1 VSRISR
7 AVRVLSFHADYACGH
22 TGRCCSSNWPIPVE
36 AKLVETVSQALDASR
51 LVATT
56 TAVPALDASRKGG
69 IVLGRVHGHC
79 VFHDTHASGGCRI
92 QRVLGE
98 AAIPLSC
105 RQFPRQSVT
114 DPRGTSVTLSHYCP
128 TARHHLDRPAAP
140 VTIVD
145 HARAFPRHGE
155 YVGLDASPDVPPL
168 LHPRCLL
175 DWESWWLIE
184 QHAVTLVSEHPET
197 ALPRLAHMVE
207 TLHTWRP
214 GTAPLTDAVHRA
226 FDLAQIAQVDEWH
239 PSPAE
244 VESHVADVRQSVPA
258 EWRDDVDR
266 AMVAGT
272 CELPLRVVGRFL
284 AAHTFANWAAYNGRG
299 LRTWYR
305 SIEAA
310 GCLLWVMRDPGMV
323 DLALRHL
330 ADSSALITR
339 WNQAERRPVIRR
351 P

>member
-1 VSRISR
+1 M
-7 AVRVLSFHADYACGH
+7 
-22 TGRCCSSNWPIPVE
+22 E
-36 AKLVETVSQALDASR
+36 ARLVETVSQALDASR

-56 TAVPALDASRKGG
+56 TAVPALDTSLRGG

-92 QRVLGE
+92 QRALGE

-128 TARHHLDRPAAP
+128 TARRQLDRPDAP

-145 HARAFPRHGE
+145 RARAFPLHGE

-184 QHAVTLVSEHPET
+184 RRAVALVSEHPTT
-197 ALPRLAHMVE
+197 ALPRLALMVE

-214 GTAPLTDAVHRA
+214 GTSLLGDAVHRA
-226 FDLAQIAQVDEWH
+226 CDLAQIAQVDEWA
-239 PSPAE
+239 PSPTELGAH
-244 VESHVADVRQSVPA
+244 VEDVRHSVPA
-258 EWRDDVDR
+258 EWRADVDR

-272 CELPLRVVGRFL
+272 TELPARVVGRFL

-305 SIEAA
+305 SVEAA
-310 GCLLWVMRDPGMV
+310 ASLLWWTRDPGAV

-330 ADSSALITR
+330 ADSSALIAR
-339 WNQAERRPVIRR
+339 WNQAERLPVIRR

>member
-1 VSRISR
+1 
-7 AVRVLSFHADYACGH
+7 VRVLSFHADYQCAH
-22 TGRCCSSNWPIPVE
+22 AGRCCSSNWPIPIEPAQVTT
-36 AKLVETVSQALDASR
+36 LQHALTA
-51 LVATT
+51 AHITTT
-56 TAVPALDASRKGG
+56 TASVPAIETDPSGRS
-69 IVLGRVHGHC
+69 VLGRVHAHC
-79 VFHDTHASGGCRI
+79 VFHDTHTSGGCRI
-92 QRVLGE
+92 QRALGE

-128 TARHHLDRPAAP
+128 TARHQLDRPDGP

-184 QHAVTLVSEHPET
+184 RRAVTLVSEHPET

-226 FDLAQIAQVDEWH
+226 FDLAQIAPVDPWR
-239 PSPAE
+239 PTPAD
-244 VESHVADVRQSVPA
+244 VESHITDVRQSVPA
-258 EWRDDVDR
+258 DWRADSDR
-266 AMVAGT
+266 ALVAGT
-272 CELPLRVVGRFL
+272 GDLPTRVVGRFL

-310 GCLLWVMRDPGMV
+310 GCLLWMTRDPGMV

-330 ADSSALITR
+330 ADSSALIAR
-339 WNQAERRPVIRR
+339 WNRSERRPVIRR

>member
-1 VSRISR
+1 
-7 AVRVLSFHADYACGH
+7 
-22 TGRCCSSNWPIPVE
+22 VE
-36 AKLVETVSQALDASR
+36 ARLVKTVSQALDTSH

-56 TAVPALDASRKGG
+56 TVVPALDASPHGG
-69 IVLGRVHGHC
+69 IVLGRVHGRC

-92 QRVLGE
+92 QRALGE

-128 TARHHLDRPAAP
+128 TARRQLDRPDAP
-140 VTIVD
+140 VTISDRAV
-145 HARAFPRHGE
+145 AFPRHGE
-155 YVGLDASPDVPPL
+155 YVGLAASPDIPPL
-168 LHPRCLL
+168 LHARCLL

-184 QHAVTLVSEHPET
+184 RRTVTLVSEHPDT
-197 ALPRLAHMVE
+197 ALPRLALMVE
-207 TLHTWRP
+207 ALHVWRP
-214 GTAPLTDAVHRA
+214 GSAPLVDAVHRA
-226 FDLAQIAQVDEWH
+226 FDLAQIAEVVPWCPSASDVDAH
-239 PSPAE
+239 
-244 VESHVADVRQSVPA
+244 VEDVRSSVPA
-258 EWRDDVDR
+258 EWRNDVDR
-266 AMVAGT
+266 ALMAGT
-272 CELPLRVVGRFL
+272 GDLPSRVVGRFL

-310 GCLLWVMRDPGMV
+310 GCLLWVTRDPGMV

-339 WNQAERRPVIRR
+339 WNRAERRPVIRR

>member
-1 VSRISR
+1 V
-7 AVRVLSFHADYACGH
+7 VRVLSFHADYACAH

-36 AKLVETVSQALDASR
+36 PVQVATLQRSLDASQ
-51 LVATT
+51 LAATT
-56 TAVPALDASRKGG
+56 TAIPALDTGQDG
-69 IVLGRVHGHC
+69 EIVLGRVHGHC

-128 TARHHLDRPAAP
+128 TARRQLERPDAP
-140 VTIVD
+140 VSIVD
-145 HARAFPRHGE
+145 RAAAFPRHGE

-168 LHPRCLL
+168 LHARCLL

-184 QHAVTLVSEHPET
+184 RRAVTLVSEHAAT
-197 ALPRLAHMVE
+197 ALPRLALMVE
-207 TLHTWRP
+207 ALHSWRP
-214 GTAPLTDAVHRA
+214 GTSPINDAVHRA
-226 FDLAQIAQVDEWH
+226 FDRAQLAQMDGWS
-239 PSPAE
+239 PSPADLDA
-244 VESHVADVRQSVPA
+244 HIDDVRQSVPA
-258 EWRDDVDR
+258 GWRDAVDR
-266 AMVAGT
+266 AMVAGGA
-272 CELPLRVVGRFL
+272 ELPTRVIGRFL

-310 GCLLWVMRDPGMV
+310 GSLLWLTRDPGAV

-339 WNQAERRPVIRR
+339 WNRAERRPVIRR